1 MRPGIKKTAKH
12 LPGCLFLFSN
22 NSRADSPSRGTRSRT
37 KGNKLPGNYLRGR
50 PTGRNLRRGVKPPPQ
65 SANCSARARAKP
77 RTEPWREPVWR
88 VSVAHES
95 ATCPAGAPAHWPQA
109 DLNSVYTRLWTSTAS
124 AEMFSIIS
132 MFSMSMPSGKVRNS
146 RYSSEMYCSASLLVQ

>member
-1 MRPGIKKTAKH
+1 MESKRSARKRD
-12 LPGCLFLFSN
+12 LPSG
-22 NSRADSPSRGTRSRT
+22 GTRSRT
-37 KGNKLPGNYLRGR
+37 KGNKLPGNCLRGR

-65 SANCSARARAKP
+65 SATR
-77 RTEPWREPVWR
+77 
-88 VSVAHES
+88 
-95 ATCPAGAPAHWPQA
+95 PAGAPAHWPQA

-132 MFSMSMPSGKVRNS
+132 MFSMSMPSGKVRKS